1 MVYLWRYTFK
11 VSLEIQ
17 VDYFNRQWISSS
29 GTETEVW
36 IRDINLGTLPTQMV
50 EETMKVDKNHPG
62 SIQQSER
69 KETKTKPLGNTF
81 KEGREEKKLRS
92 AMRRGDQSA
101 SRKKIGDWY
110 HRIQKNRKFQG
121 GVVKIINR
129 AKWTSNIR
137 MKTARFILA
146 RSVSAE

>member
-1 MVYLWRYTFK
+1 M
-11 VSLEIQ
+11 
-17 VDYFNRQWISSS
+17 
-29 GTETEVW
+29 
-36 IRDINLGTLPTQMV
+36 
-50 EETMKVDKNHPG
+50 
-62 SIQQSER
+62 
-69 KETKTKPLGNTF
+69 GNTF
-81 KEGREEKKLRS
+81 KEGREEKELRS

-137 MKTARFILA
+137 MKTARFIWQGQFQQSDKGRNQTA
-146 RSVSAE
+146 MSYTKCK